1 MFLEAMRKIGDAI
14 QVNLPI
20 GGAFA
25 VVSLTE
31 WEIIAKIGAIIIGT
45 ICTIL
50 VTIHKIKSPSKDE

>member
-1 MFLEAMRKIGDAI
+1 MLFEVMKKVGDAI

-50 VTIHKIKSPSKDE
+50 VTIHKLRQPPKDE